1 MLDKSNKQFLDSAK
15 QMQAD
20 ELVKFNALAQEW
32 WNPEGKFKRVLEFN
46 EARVNTIISGIA
58 AHFGRDLTAN
68 KPFSGLHILD
78 IGCGAGLICE
88 PLAKLGADVTGV
100 DGSEMNV
107 QVARAHAAESN
118 IPVHY
123 KHALAED
130 LSSDAEFDV
139 VLNTEVIEHVPN
151 QQALAAT
158 CAHLVAPKGL
168 LVMATLDRSI
178 KSFLVAIV
186 GAEYVLKMLPKGT
199 HDWRFFIKP
208 KALAEMLAKHGM
220 QVKQQRGFAF
230 NPLLQKWRVTAKP
243 NVNYMQFYV
252 RE

>member
-1 MLDKSNKQFLDSAK
+1 MLDKSNKKFLDNAA

-20 ELVKFNALAQEW
+20 ELAKFNAMAQEW
-32 WNPEGKFKRVLEFN
+32 WNPTGKFKRVLEFN
-46 EARVNTIISGIA
+46 EARVNTIIEGIA
-58 AHFGRDLTAN
+58 AHFKRDLAVQQ
-68 KPFSGLHILD
+68 PFAGLRILD

-88 PLAKLGADVTGV
+88 PLAELGANVTGV

-107 QVARAHAAESN
+107 QVARAHAAQSGVQVE
-118 IPVHY
+118 Y

-130 LSSDAEFDV
+130 LAADTAFDV
-139 VLNTEVIEHVPN
+139 VLNTEVIEHVPD
-151 QQALAAT
+151 QQALIGT
-158 CAHLVAPKGL
+158 CVSLLAPQGL

-199 HDWRFFIKP
+199 HDWRYFIKP
-208 KALAEMLAKHGM
+208 SEMKAMLANHGLALAK
-220 QVKQQRGFAF
+220 QRGFAF
-230 NPLLQKWRVTAKP
+230 NPVRQKWRVTAKP

-252 RE
+252 R

>member
-1 MLDKSNKQFLDSAK
+1 MLDKSNKKFIQSAEE
-15 QMQAD
+15 MQAA
-20 ELVKFNALAQEW
+20 ELEKFNALAKEW

-46 EARVNTIISGIA
+46 EARVNTIITGIA
-58 AHFGRDLTAN
+58 KHFSCDLTLAN
-68 KPFSGLHILD
+68 PFAGLRILD

-88 PLAKLGADVTGV
+88 PLANLGADVTGV

-107 QVARAHAAESN
+107 QVARAHAAESK
-118 IPVHY
+118 VAVRY
-123 KHALAED
+123 EHALAED
-130 LSSDAEFDV
+130 LMNQAEFDV
-139 VLNTEVIEHVPN
+139 VLNTEVIEHVPD
-151 QQALAAT
+151 QEALVAT
-158 CAHLVAPKGL
+158 CVRLLAPKGL

-199 HDWRFFIKP
+199 HDWRFFIQP
-208 KALAEMLAKHGM
+208 RELAVMLAKHGM

-230 NPLLQKWRVTAKP
+230 NPLRQKWRVTAKP

-252 RE
+252 R

>member
-1 MLDKSNKQFLDSAK
+1 MLDKSNKQFLDSAE

-20 ELVKFNALAQEW
+20 ELAKFNALAQEW

-58 AHFGRDLTAN
+58 EHFARDLAAN
-68 KPFSGLHILD
+68 KPFSGLRVLD

-88 PLAKLGADVTGV
+88 PLAQLGADVTGV

-107 QVARAHAAESN
+107 QVAKAHAAESN
-118 IPVHY
+118 ITVHY

-130 LSSDAEFDV
+130 LPSDAEFDV
-139 VLNTEVIEHVPN
+139 VLNTEVIEHVPD
-151 QQALAAT
+151 QQALVAT
-158 CAHLVAPKGL
+158 CARLLAPEGL

-208 KALAEMLAKHGM
+208 EELAEMLAKHGM

-230 NPLLQKWRVTAKP
+230 NPLRQKWRVTAKP

-252 RE
+252 R

>member
-1 MLDKSNKQFLDSAK
+1 MLDKSNKQFIDSAE

-20 ELVKFNALAQEW
+20 ELAKFNALAQEW

-46 EARVNTIISGIA
+46 EARVNTIIRGIA
-58 AHFGRDLTAN
+58 EHFERDLAAE
-68 KPFSGLHILD
+68 KPLSGLRVLD

-88 PLAKLGADVTGV
+88 PLAHLGADVTGV

-107 QVARAHAAESN
+107 QVAKAHAAESN
-118 IPVHY
+118 VAVHY
-123 KHALAED
+123 EHALAED
-130 LSSDAEFDV
+130 LPSDAQFDV
-139 VLNTEVIEHVPN
+139 VLNTEVIEHVPD

-158 CAHLVAPKGL
+158 CARLVAPKGL

-208 KALAEMLAKHGM
+208 KELAVMLAKYGM

-230 NPLLQKWRVTAKP
+230 NPILQKWRITAKP

-252 RE
+252 R